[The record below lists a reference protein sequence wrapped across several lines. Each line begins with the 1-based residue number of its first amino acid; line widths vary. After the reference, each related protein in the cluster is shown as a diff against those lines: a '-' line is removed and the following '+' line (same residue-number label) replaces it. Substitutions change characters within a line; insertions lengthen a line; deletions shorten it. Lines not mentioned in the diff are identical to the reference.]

1 MTARITSEYL
11 LQRLRELLDQ
21 KPVRSLSVSDFT
33 QQTVVSR
40 STVYR
45 YFPGGML
52 DLYQTLFLHLSL
64 NLKQHEIDNW
74 SRLVQ
79 HCVHYVDCHRLRSL
93 NFYQLAHCEFPRQ
106 FWLNEVESILINFF
120 QIIPQKALVSRILEK
135 NPYELDF
142 IAGGLLYH
150 WDAWFEN
157 NLVADPQIVIQ
168 KLIHGYQYINYQ
180 LQNETIQL

>member
-1 MTARITSEYL
+1 M
-11 LQRLRELLDQ
+11 
-21 KPVRSLSVSDFT
+21 
-33 QQTVVSR
+33 
-40 STVYR
+40 
-45 YFPGGML
+45 
-52 DLYQTLFLHLSL
+52 
-64 NLKQHEIDNW
+64 
-74 SRLVQ
+74 
-79 HCVHYVDCHRLRSL
+79 
-93 NFYQLAHCEFPRQ
+93 
-106 FWLNEVESILINFF
+106 ESILINFF

-157 NLVADPQIVIQ
+157 NLVTDPQIVIQ